1 MGNENLRPVFADQR
15 HRRRFLSAA
24 APAGQN
30 VGPGSKRI
38 DQRKCPD
45 NSQADLSMIID
56 EMDRRPRH
64 SRAEELM
71 CDV

>member
-1 MGNENLRPVFADQR
+1 MSVWVVRVGGWAMKIYV
-15 HRRRFLSAA
+15 AA